1 MITRPSQQCKVC
13 IYLDQSA
20 FGVVRVIQLVRV
32 VQVVQVV
39 QVDHVVQMVQVA
51 RVVRVVEWSGPVH
64 KEKKD
69 FMSNIKTF

>member
-1 MITRPSQQCKVC
+1 MITRPSKQCKVC

-20 FGVVRVIQLVRV
+20 VGVQLVRVVRV

-39 QVDHVVQMVQVA
+39 QVDQVVQMVQVA